1 MRIACYCSAVRPPHE
16 HNNGPTAAWPCPV
29 RPVLDPD
36 EPESDPV
43 SRPSHYVGPGRCQ
56 ECGEAIECRDVV
68 VHMPWAVGTAMKYLW
83 RAGRKSDDA
92 ITDLRKAVE
101 CVQMEIARRE
111 RLAVLAERAEREW

>member
-1 MRIACYCSAVRPPHE
+1 MRIACNCPGLPYTHSQGYVRGCLAETPDAV
-16 HNNGPTAAWPCPV
+16 N
-29 RPVLDPD
+29 
-36 EPESDPV
+36 EPESGPV
-43 SRPSHYVGPGRCQ
+43 SRPSHYVGPGQCPG
-56 ECGEAIECRDVV
+56 CGEAIECRDVV